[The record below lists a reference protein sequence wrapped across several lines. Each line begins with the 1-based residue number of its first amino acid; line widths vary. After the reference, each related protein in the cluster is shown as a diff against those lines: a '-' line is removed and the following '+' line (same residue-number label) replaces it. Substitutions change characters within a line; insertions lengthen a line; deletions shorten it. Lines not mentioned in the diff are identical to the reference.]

1 MYKVAFHNDTS
12 ISALSFDCWNLLR
25 CPIWEVLL
33 YQANIV
39 SLSMRDISRT
49 HLIKVKLYL
58 KCTVNMY
65 LKCLAIYLVVSG
77 SIYLVVFVQT
87 LIIQNFSL

>member
-1 MYKVAFHNDTS
+1 M
-12 ISALSFDCWNLLR
+12 
-25 CPIWEVLL
+25 WEVLL
-33 YQANIV
+33 YQADIV
-39 SLSMRDISRT
+39 SLSMIDKSRIQ
-49 HLIKVKLYL
+49 LIKVKLYL

-87 LIIQNFSL
+87 LIIQIFSLSILRANTVSF